1 MTFLA
6 PPTEE
11 APSPHTDSPVSDEVP
26 MRRARFE
33 TKDLIGLGAAVLAAA
48 SVAGLLREVLDWKGV
63 MSSGIWFYL
72 VFLAVYYIIV
82 RETRS
87 EEDGIDR
94 MVTVVVWSIGLLVVA
109 VLAWMLVWLVGKG
122 VKDLR
127 PSFFTQDMSKVGPL
141 NTGGGA
147 RAAIIGSIEQVGLAT
162 AFVVPLAILTAIY
175 LHEHRGWL
183 ARPVR
188 FFVDAL
194 SGKPS
199 VLAGLVIYAA
209 WTIGHPDRF
218 SGVAASAALVILML
232 PTVTGTAEEVLR
244 TIPDSLREASL
255 ALGAPQ
261 WKVVMRVVVPTAL
274 SGLMTAAILGVA
286 RAIGETAPALLTAAY
301 STKTNSNPFHGPQA
315 DLPTFVYNLGLQP
328 NHVQQARGFAG
339 LLVLVILV
347 LILFSSARVIANLGQ
362 RKRRGSKA

>member
-1 MTFLA
+1 MTSVDRRPVEAAVSLDHLA
-6 PPTEE
+6 
-11 APSPHTDSPVSDEVP
+11 ADDVP
-26 MRRARFE
+26 MRQGWFK
-33 TKDLIGLGAAVLAAA
+33 TQDLVGIAAAAVAAA
-48 SVAGLLREVLDWKGV
+48 SVAGLLREILAWQGV
-63 MSSGIWFYL
+63 MSTGIWFYL
-72 VFLAVYYIIV
+72 IFLAAYYVIV
-82 RETRS
+82 RETSS
-87 EEDGIDR
+87 EESGIDR
-94 MVTVVVWSIGLLVVA
+94 MVTVVMWSIGVVVVA
-109 VLAWMLVWLVGKG
+109 ALAWMLVWLTAKG
-122 VKDLR
+122 VKSLGTA
-127 PSFFTQDMSKVGPL
+127 FFTQDMSKVGPL
-141 NTGGGA
+141 NPGGGA

-175 LHEHRGWL
+175 LHEHRGVL

-199 VLAGLVIYAA
+199 VLAGLVVYAA
-209 WTIGHPDRF
+209 WTIGHPERF

-261 WKVVMRVVVPTAL
+261 WKVVLRIVVPTAL

-301 STKTNSNPFHGPQA
+301 STKTNVDPFHGPQA
-315 DLPTFVYNLGLQP
+315 DLPTFVYNLVLQP
-328 NHVQQARGFAG
+328 NAVQQQRGFAG
-339 LLVLVILV
+339 ALVLVILV
-347 LILFSSARVIANLGQ
+347 LVLFSSARVISNTSQ
-362 RKRRGSKA
+362 RKLRGKSS